1 VSDFISCAVFSALIV
16 LAAAGLLVWHVRAWH
31 AVRRRRADPAEF
43 DFRRRQFR
51 RRIQASAMLGLL
63 GFAVF
68 FGGLM
73 MVYRL
78 RPLAITL
85 YWLAVI
91 VVLAWLA
98 LLALADVLAT
108 KHYFGRIQDHY
119 AVEQAKLRAELRRL
133 QSVRGNGRS
142 VSRKPKDGHH

>member
-1 VSDFISCAVFSALIV
+1 VSDLLSCAVFSAVIV
-16 LAAAGLLVWHVRAWH
+16 LAAAGLLAWH
-31 AVRRRRADPAEF
+31 IRTWRAVRVRRVDRAEL

-51 RRIQASAMLGLL
+51 RRVQASAMLGLL
-63 GFAVF
+63 GPAVF
-68 FGGLM
+68 FGSLM

-91 VVLAWLA
+91 VVLGWLA

-108 KHYFGRIQDHY
+108 KQYFGRVQDHY
-119 AVEQAKLRAELRRL
+119 TVEQAKLRAELRRI
-133 QSVRGNGRS
+133 QSLRSNGRS
-142 VSRKPKDGHH
+142 AGGKRKDGHH

>member
-1 VSDFISCAVFSALIV
+1 MSDLLSCALFSAVIV
-16 LAAAGLLVWHVRAWH
+16 LAAVALLVWHVRAWR
-31 AVRRRRADPAEF
+31 AVRGRHADPAEF

-51 RRIQASAMLGLL
+51 RRVQASAMLGLL
-63 GFAVF
+63 GLAVF
-68 FGGLM
+68 LGGLM

-91 VVLAWLA
+91 VVLGWLA

-119 AVEQAKLRAELRRL
+119 TVEQAKLRAELRRI

-142 VSRKPKDGHH
+142 VGRKPKGGHH